1 MMRSVLIALALLISA
16 CGPVRVVTSPPSRE
30 KPDVDIESGTI
41 TVPGGHLYYEVAGGG
56 PAVVL
61 VHGGF
66 GDRRMWDAQLD
77 AFAERY
83 RVVRYDHRGFGRSS
97 APDSAYS
104 PTGDLVRLLDH
115 LSIDRAHLVG
125 NSMGAAV
132 VLDFALLHPDR
143 TMKVVAAANGA
154 NGAPTTEEDGR
165 SVMEVFQT
173 AATRGAE
180 AAAELWLRHPM
191 VTVTSSD
198 SSMAPL
204 LRTMVYDNRGIFQMQ
219 HWPIDSL
226 SPPAFERMGELR
238 VPVLFVIGDR
248 DTEVVQRIAN
258 ATATRVPGARRAVI
272 AGADHLPQMAR
283 PAEFNQLVLDFL
295 REP

>member
-1 MMRSVLIALALLISA
+1 MTRVAVIALSLLSSA

-30 KPDVDIESGTI
+30 GPTVDIESGTL
-41 TVPGGHLYYEVAGGG
+41 TVPGGRLYYEVAGSG

-77 AFAERY
+77 PFAARY

-104 PTGDLVRLLDH
+104 PTGDLIRLLDH

-132 VLDFALLHPDR
+132 ALDFALLHPER

-154 NGAPTTEEDGR
+154 NGAPATEEDSR

-173 AATRGAE
+173 AATRGTDV
-180 AAAELWLRHPM
+180 AADLWLRHPM
-191 VTVTSSD
+191 VAVTSSD
-198 SSMAPL
+198 SGTAPL
-204 LRTMVYDNRGIFQMQ
+204 LRTMVFDNRSIFRMQ

-248 DTEVVQRIAN
+248 DTEVVKRIAN
-258 ATATRVPGARRAVI
+258 ATAGRVPGARRAVI

-295 REP
+295 REE

>member
-1 MMRSVLIALALLISA
+1 MMRVVAIALSLVISA
-16 CGPVRVVTSPPSRE
+16 CGPVRVVTSPPARE
-30 KPDVDIESGTI
+30 GPTVDIESDTV
-41 TVPGGHLYYEVAGGG
+41 TVPGGQLYYEVAGSG

-77 AFAERY
+77 AFAARY
-83 RVVRYDHRGFGRSS
+83 RVVRYDHRGFGRSP

-104 PTGDLVRLLDH
+104 PTGDLIRLLDH

-132 VLDFALLHPDR
+132 VLDFALLHPER
-143 TMKVVAAANGA
+143 VMKVVAAASGA

-165 SVMEVFQT
+165 SVIEVFET
-173 AATRGAE
+173 AATRGTE
-180 AAAELWLRHPM
+180 AAAEMWVKHPM

-198 SSMAPL
+198 SSTAPL
-204 LRTMVYDNRGIFQMQ
+204 LRTMVYDNREVFQMR

-226 SPPAFERMGELR
+226 SPPAFERMGQLR

-248 DTEVVQRIAN
+248 DIEVVKRIAN
-258 ATATRVPGARRAVI
+258 ATAGRVPGARRAII

-283 PAEFNQLVLDFL
+283 PMEFNRLVLDFL
-295 REP
+295 REQ